1 MQTFQNLLL
10 QNCGTEFL
18 DIVKFDNNNIL
29 FAKKNHGQTSW
40 PNFHSPPPPISSGDF
55 YSVGI
60 QSLLLAGICFKY

>member
-29 FAKKNHGQTSW
+29 FAKKNQGQTSW
-40 PNFHSPPPPISSGDF
+40 PNFHSPPPPHFIRG
-55 YSVGI
+55 
-60 QSLLLAGICFKY
+60 LLLCGDTQSASGRHLL